1 MINRINKSI
10 RDNKNIINVEWRIEY
25 CDKTKR
31 NRGNNKVNS

>member
-1 MINRINKSI
+1 MISRINKST

-25 CDKTKR
+25 YDKTKR